1 MRREPVPGLDVL
13 NTPAKRNIKALTAEI
28 AGLSAGDLATAT
40 FSVPRYGA
48 FNIEGSVQFSTTTGS
63 IMLAGRAIDA
73 SLKPEKALQTL
84 ATSGPGTVDSGTADA
99 VAPDAGPGSAADGDS
114 AAAELTASVRALE
127 HGAVVRATFVESAY
141 GPFAI
146 TGISVA
152 APVGDVFMVGSWII
166 ARHGV
171 PAARLSRLEI
181 LASPGEHSLPIP
193 APITSWGDDAA
204 AVSADA

>member
-28 AGLSAGDLATAT
+28 TGLSAGDLATAT

-48 FNIEGSVQFSTTTGS
+48 FNIEGSVQFSATTGS

-84 ATSGPGTVDSGTADA
+84 AASGPGMV
-99 VAPDAGPGSAADGDS
+99 DAGGPDVTADGDS
-114 AAAELTASVRALE
+114 AAAQLTASVRALE
-127 HGAVVRATFVESAY
+127 HGAVVRATFVEPAY
-141 GPFAI
+141 GPFSV
-146 TGISVA
+146 TGICVA
-152 APVGDVFMVGSWII
+152 APVGDAFMVGSWFI

-171 PAARLSRLEI
+171 PAARLARLEI
-181 LASPGEHSLPIP
+181 LASPDEHSLPVP
-193 APITSWGDDAA
+193 AQITSWGDDAA
-204 AVSADA
+204 AVSTDA